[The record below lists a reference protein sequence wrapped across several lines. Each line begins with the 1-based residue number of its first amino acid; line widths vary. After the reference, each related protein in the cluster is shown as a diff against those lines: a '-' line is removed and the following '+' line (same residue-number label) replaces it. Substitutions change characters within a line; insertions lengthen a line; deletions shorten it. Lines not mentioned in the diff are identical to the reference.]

1 MPKSSNKYVCPRC
14 GDTFTQKP
22 AISRLDNKTEICP
35 LCGCREALEASNLPE
50 ADKEF
55 IMEQIIITKESLEDE
70 YRETKQ

>member
-1 MPKSSNKYVCPRC
+1 MPKSLTCPRC

-22 AISRLDNKTEICP
+22 AISRVDNKSEICP
-35 LCGCREALEASNLPE
+35 LCGCREALDASNLPD

-70 YRETKQ
+70 HRKAKQ